1 MAKTQQKDLLAQ
13 FRDLGSE
20 ALNRLGDVPGGS
32 RLMEMAN
39 ETRTRLDEMQ
49 KRLRGLDELERRVAA
64 IERQL
69 AAQGAT
75 KATTARRAAT
85 SPKTTTP
92 RKTTTAS
99 KSTTPKKPPA

>member
-1 MAKTQQKDLLAQ
+1 MAKPQQKDLLAQ

-64 IERQL
+64 
-69 AAQGAT
+69 QGAT

-99 KSTTPKKPPA
+99 KATTPKKPPA